1 MRPKRL
7 IVLCAVLLLAA
18 AGCTPMAWVRQDSGP
33 EELKQDLSQCRQ
45 DAWREAQWRSFLYR
59 PFGATTIV
67 DRFGRRLVVPY
78 SPFGDPFGDSLLEE
92 SRLTDFCMRS
102 KGYALVPIEPKP

>member
-1 MRPKRL
+1 ME
-7 IVLCAVLLLAA
+7 
-18 AGCTPMAWVRQDSGP
+18 WVRPNSGP
-33 EELKQDLSQCRQ
+33 LELRQDLSQCRQ

-59 PFGATTIV
+59 PFYTTTVV
-67 DRFGRRLVVPY
+67 DRFGRRFVVPY

-102 KGYALVPIEPKP
+102 KGYALAPIEPKDSPIEPKDDSPVEPKE